1 MTKVLTLRQKTIK
14 INCWGMY
21 EFIRGTV
28 VERNPASL
36 IIESGGIGYFINI
49 SLNTYSKLSP
59 KKEELLFLHLAI
71 REDAHILY
79 GFADKEERTLFRNLI
94 SVNGVGA
101 STAMLMLSSLN
112 PDEIAT
118 AVTTENVN
126 VLKGVKGI
134 GAKTAQRII
143 IDLKDKLG
151 KIHETDQI
159 LLSPNN
165 TIRNESLS
173 ALVMLGFVKRDAEK
187 IVTKI
192 IQEQPES
199 TVESV
204 IKQALKRL

>member
-1 MTKVLTLRQKTIK
+1 
-14 INCWGMY
+14 MY
-21 EFIRGTV
+21 EFIRGIII
-28 VERNPASL
+28 ERNPAS
-36 IIESGGIGYFINI
+36 IVIEAGGIGYFVNI

-59 KKEELLFLHLAI
+59 KKEELLFLHQVV

-79 GFADKEERTLFRNLI
+79 GFADKDERGLFRNLI

-101 STAMLMLSSLN
+101 STAIMMLSSLN
-112 PDEIAT
+112 PDEIAS
-118 AVTTENVN
+118 AVTTENVA
-126 VLKGVKGI
+126 VLKAVKGI

-151 KIHETDQI
+151 KTHETDQI
-159 LLSPNN
+159 LVSPNN

-187 IVTKI
+187 IVSKI
-192 IQEQPES
+192 LQEQPET

>member
-1 MTKVLTLRQKTIK
+1 
-14 INCWGMY
+14 MY
-21 EFIRGTV
+21 EYIRG
-28 VERNPASL
+28 NIADISPANI
-36 IIESGGIGYFINI
+36 IIEAGGIGYFVNI
-49 SLNTYSKLSP
+49 SLNSYSQLSG
-59 KKEELLFLHLAI
+59 KKDAKLFLHQI
-71 REDAHILY
+71 VREDAHTLY
-79 GFADKEERTLFRNLI
+79 GFSNANERELFRNLI

-101 STAMLMLSSLN
+101 STAIMMLSSLT
-112 PDEIAT
+112 PDELRM

-126 VLKGVKGI
+126 VLKAVKGI

-151 KIHETDQI
+151 KLPESGQI
-159 LLSPNN
+159 LLSPDN

-192 IQEQPES
+192 LQEQPDI